1 MIEVGWK
8 RLRKGL
14 CRCGRAHFF
23 FAEELFSWVVV
34 EPLTIALFVGLLCV
48 ELGRARQSVFS

>member
-1 MIEVGWK
+1 LEEVEEGTLQVWTGA
-8 RLRKGL
+8 L
-14 CRCGRAHFF
+14 F

-48 ELGRARQSVFS
+48 DLGRAQQSVFS